1 MLGMSGAI
9 WVMRTLIVIS
19 IVHTE
24 QDMGSLLEQTRLA
37 YVSKYGQEKWAE
49 HLKSISD
56 FWLGIRQIIKSLDPH
71 YASVRLY
78 QDGLP
83 ICGKEEQIVQDVAAQ
98 GSKNYQLLVELMA
111 LGSRLMGTEDPQLLL
126 REYRF
131 HQDALGDGASELEAQ
146 RLEQSRQLLLERDRF
161 IADRINATLLAD
173 EVGLLFLGLAHSVE
187 KLLDADILV
196 RQLLPS
202 LQETRGQTAA

>member
-1 MLGMSGAI
+1 
-9 WVMRTLIVIS
+9 MRTLIVIP

-24 QDMGSLLEQTRLA
+24 QDMGSLLVQTRQT
-37 YVSKYGQEKWAE
+37 YVAKYGPEKWAE
-49 HLKSISD
+49 HLKSIAD
-56 FWLGIRQIIKSLDPH
+56 FWLGIAQIIKSLDPH

-131 HQDALGDGASELEAQ
+131 HQDALGEGDSAHQAQ
-146 RLEQSRQLLLERDRF
+146 RVEQSRQLLLERDRF
-161 IADRINATLLAD
+161 IADRINATLLVG
-173 EVGLLFLGLAHSVE
+173 EVGLLFLGLAHSIE
-187 KLLDADILV
+187 KLMDADILV

-202 LQETRGQTAA
+202 LREQQAKPQ

>member
-1 MLGMSGAI
+1 
-9 WVMRTLIVIS
+9 
-19 IVHTE
+19 
-24 QDMGSLLEQTRLA
+24 
-37 YVSKYGQEKWAE
+37 
-49 HLKSISD
+49 
-56 FWLGIRQIIKSLDPH
+56 QIIKSLDPH

-131 HQDALGDGASELEAQ
+131 HQDALGDGDSAYQAQ
-146 RLEQSRQLLLERDRF
+146 RVEQSRQLLLERDRF
-161 IADRINATLLAD
+161 IADRINATLLVG
-173 EVGLLFLGLAHSVE
+173 EVGLLFLGLAHSIE
-187 KLLDADILV
+187 KLMDADILV

-202 LQETRGQTAA
+202 LREQQAKPQ

>member
-1 MLGMSGAI
+1 MKFRIRA
-9 WVMRTLIVIS
+9 MRTLIVIP

-56 FWLGIRQIIKSLDPH
+56 FWLGISQIIKSLDPH

-83 ICGKEEQIVQDVAAQ
+83 ICGKEEQIVRDVAAQ
-98 GSKNYQLLVELMA
+98 GSKNYQLLVELMT

-131 HQDALGDGASELEAQ
+131 HQDALRGGDSEQQAQ
-146 RLEQSRQLLLERDRF
+146 RVEQSRQLLLERDRF

-173 EVGLLFLGLAHSVE
+173 EVGLLFLGLAHSIE
-187 KLLDADILV
+187 KLMNADILV

-202 LQETRGQTAA
+202 LRQNRVQATS